1 MVWPIRHPANEAIHL
16 DSVRILN
23 TDRAAKLVLDEMRRE
38 ILRLLAKEAL
48 TARKLSTILCLS
60 SPTVGHHLDA
70 LSRSGFVE
78 IVGTEAEAHG
88 IVQKFYR
95 ATAQAYIVQT
105 RELSPVVRRYF
116 MPARIERTRGMV
128 AALSLNSGPGY
139 LSSSRAVETATEDLG
154 EYIFQVAER
163 RQSQSLE
170 SDPEVLVNEIYTEA
184 LRQLLSI
191 RPKMFPQ
198 PLMLKQER

>member
-1 MVWPIRHPANEAIHL
+1 L

-23 TDRAAKLVLDEMRRE
+23 TDREAKLVLDEMRRE
-38 ILRLLAKEAL
+38 ILRVLAKEAL

-60 SPTVGHHLDA
+60 PPTVGHHLDA

-116 MPARIERTRGMV
+116 MPARIERTRGVV

-154 EYIFQVAER
+154 EYILQVAQG

-170 SDPEVLVNEIYTEA
+170 LDPEILVNEILHRGVAAALEHQTENVPTA
-184 LRQLLSI
+184 SS
-191 RPKMFPQ
+191 
-198 PLMLKQER
+198 